1 MLEKRCQNCKYF
13 NSQTKGGYCHR
24 GQHTTKSTNSCVVFQ
39 DYLTEIWQYLDGYT
53 LRKNSMKI
61 EDLMTGLSGF
71 LSELKN
77 YEKENTGLMDE
88 IEEAINE
95 IQDTL
100 ETEKKDYEI
109 QEEIIREIED
119 FLHSEYSFAIQH
131 QEGNP
136 THVFIKRV

>member
-24 GQHTTKSTNSCVVFQ
+24 GQHRTKSTNNCIVFEC
-39 DYLTEIWQYLDGYT
+39 YLDEIWQYLEGYT
-53 LRKNSMKI
+53 LRQHSMKM
-61 EDLMTGLSGF
+61 EDLLAGLSGF

-88 IEEAINE
+88 IDAKID
-95 IQDTL
+95 IL
-100 ETEKKDYEI
+100 EKETKNYEI

-119 FLHSEYSFAIQH
+119 FLYTEYSFAIQH